1 MPPSMARWC
10 APLLASFLVAS
21 PAAAADGGIP
31 FTRHALS
38 NGLTVLLHEDHTV
51 PLVAVDLM
59 YKVGSRDE
67 KEGRTGFAHLFEH
80 LMFMGTGRVPRGQF
94 DAWMEAEGAWNNAW
108 TSEDRT
114 NYYEV
119 GPSHTLPLLLWLE
132 ADRLQAL
139 GSQIDQEKLDLQ
151 RDVVRNERR
160 QTSEDTPYGM
170 VDIRMPELLWP
181 EGHPYHHSVIGSHED
196 LQAAS
201 VKDVQDFFATWYVP
215 SNAVLVVAGDFEPAA
230 TLAEIERMFGPLP
243 SPAAPPARLPRAD
256 DPGFATAARE
266 EMKDDVELDR
276 VVMCWRSPA
285 TLSDDDAGMDLLAWL
300 LAGTEASRLHQ
311 SLVEQ
316 QQIAQDVYA
325 LQWSAEL
332 GSTFYIHAT
341 VRAGVDPK
349 RVEQALEKE
358 IEALRQLPVAEADI
372 QRARL
377 AVRTG
382 IVHELESVADRAST
396 LATWESFRGD
406 AALAGTNL
414 ARYERIDAARAK
426 TLASQWL
433 APSQR
438 VTLVV
443 VADQEGK

>member
-1 MPPSMARWC
+1 MRTF
-10 APLLASFLVAS
+10 LLGLWFFATI
-21 PAAAADGGIP
+21 PAAVAAPAPQVP
-31 FTRHALS
+31 FTRHLLG
-38 NGLTVLLHEDHTV
+38 NGMTVLFHEDHTV
-51 PLVAVDLM
+51 PLVAVDIM

-80 LMFMGTGRVPRGQF
+80 LMFMGTERVPRGQF

-119 GPSHTLPLLLWLE
+119 GPAHTLPLLLWLE

-139 GSQIDQEKLDLQ
+139 GGQIDKEKLDLQ

-181 EGHPYHHSVIGSHED
+181 KGHPYHHSVIGSHED

-201 VKDVQDFFATWYVP
+201 VQDVRDFFATWYVP
-215 SNAVLVVAGDFEPAA
+215 NNAVLVVAGDFEPEA
-230 TLAEIERMFGPLP
+230 TLAQVRQLFEPLA
-243 SPAAPPARLPRAD
+243 SPAAPPAREPAVA
-256 DPGFATAARE
+256 DPGGATATRE
-266 EMKDDVELDR
+266 EMRDDVELDR
-276 VVMCWRSPA
+276 VVMCWRSPP
-285 TLSDDDAGMDLLAWL
+285 TLTDEDAGMDLLAYL

-332 GSTFYIHAT
+332 GSTFYVHAT
-341 VRAGVDPK
+341 VRQGVDVA

-358 IEALRQLPVAEADI
+358 IEALRQNPPSDDDLR
-372 QRARL
+372 RARL
-377 AVRTG
+377 SLRTAT
-382 IVHELESVADRAST
+382 IAELESVADRAT
-396 LATWESFRGD
+396 LLATWESFKGD
-406 AALAGTNL
+406 AALAATNL
-414 ARYERIDAARAK
+414 ERYDRIDAARARD
-426 TLASQWL
+426 LARLWL
-433 APSQR
+433 DPQRR

-443 VADQEGK
+443 RAEEKNP